1 MFFSLIPSLGF
12 LYTPTIS
19 PYMAH
24 MYTPQF
30 CPYISLHVTPMFF
43 LLNSDVFLLN
53 SQFGLAADV
62 IIMLGGLT
70 EAVESLDVPKAKSL
84 SKKAKASLD
93 DVIAVCKGAGL

>member
-1 MFFSLIPSLGF
+1 MRRGQVSLSLH
-12 LYTPTIS
+12 PICS
-19 PYMAH
+19 PCMAH

-43 LLNSDVFLLN
+43 LLD